1 MAKYEG
7 LDKSAKAEIE
17 ALKAKFMPDVQR
29 NLQENKADVVEMLT
43 LEILKR
49 YYYQKGV
56 IQYSLRDDKDLK
68 IALKVLGNSELYD
81 SILKIKK

>member
-1 MAKYEG
+1 
-7 LDKSAKAEIE
+7 
-17 ALKAKFMPDVQR
+17 MPDVQR